1 MKALTCSSCGAP
13 KGSKSSGGF
22 SWVCEY
28 CGTYNLSGKRIP
40 PEFDDSR
47 IQLTLIDIER
57 NINKI
62 NKHPDPT
69 KLLERYLKNDIQD
82 LAADFYG
89 VLPERLERPICQ
101 TTPLFLKL
109 IAVREVLFY
118 FRLLFYKSH
127 PRSYNQALISGT
139 ADKQENIGHSFIELK
154 EYLNLLEKGNKSMP
168 QPGYELFTTINTYF
182 IELKNRALFR
192 GLPHKELRQIYIETL
207 NYFEKLSYPLFSD
220 LFLST
225 ASALNIRKKSSRT
238 RCSFLNN
245 MVSIECRARMIFLMR
260 IGEYIKNDSSELS
273 ESIKREDIN
282 LAASK
287 LYNRSSLN
295 CIILNISQKNQD
307 VLISRYTCQYWRGI
321 LYKHMG
327 GGDESEM
334 IKYIHRISKMT
345 AKAGED
351 KKHYRVKIGD
361 YLIASYGYDDL
372 DNASHLVKINK
383 KTIPVRMKFFILF
396 IASII
401 SFMLIAGLLL

>member
-1 MKALTCSSCGAP
+1 MKTLTCSSCGAP

-28 CGTYNLSGKRIP
+28 CGTYNLSGKRVP

-47 IQLTLIDIER
+47 IQLTLINIER

-62 NKHPDPT
+62 NEHPDPLE
-69 KLLERYLKNDIQD
+69 LLDRYLRDDIQD
-82 LAADFYG
+82 LARDFYG

-109 IAVREVLFY
+109 IAMREVLFY
-118 FRLLFYKSH
+118 FQLLFYKSH

-139 ADKQENIGHSFIELK
+139 ANKHENIGHSFIELK
-154 EYLNLLEKGNKSMP
+154 EYLDLPENKNMP
-168 QPGYELFTTINTYF
+168 KQPGYELFTGVNTYF

-192 GLPHKELRQIYIETL
+192 GLPHKELRQIYIETV

-225 ASALNIRKKSSRT
+225 ASALNIRNKSSKV
-238 RCSFLNN
+238 RCLFLSN
-245 MVSIECRARMIFLMR
+245 MVNIECRARMIFFMR

-273 ESIKREDIN
+273 ASTKHQDIN
-282 LAASK
+282 LAVSK
-287 LYNRSSLN
+287 IYSRSYLN
-295 CIILNISQKNQD
+295 NVILNMSQKNQD

-321 LYKHMG
+321 LYKKMG
-327 GGDESEM
+327 GGDEIEM
-334 IKYIHRISKMT
+334 FKYISWISKIT

-351 KKHYRVKIGD
+351 RKSYRVKIGD
-361 YLIASYGYDDL
+361 NIIASYSYDDFN
-372 DNASHLVKINK
+372 NAAPLFKINK
-383 KTIPVRMKFFILF
+383 IIIPGWIKFFIFFL
-396 IASII
+396 ISII
-401 SFMLIAGLLL
+401 GFVLLAGLLL